1 MTPGSPGPPGMNE
14 GDPIRPSALRVYQ
27 LAWVV
32 YLVMASGGAVW
43 MGLAR
48 GGLTVD
54 RFVDPATW
62 ELDLLWGV
70 AGGAALLALWLVG
83 RTLLP
88 AARELERQIAD
99 VLGGLSTADA
109 LALALISGFAEELFF
124 RGAVQ
129 GSWGIVPATVL
140 FALLHAGPGRPF
152 LVWALFALVAGAVFA
167 GLAVT
172 RGNLLAPMAAHVLV
186 NSVNL
191 RRLAAL
197 GTERP
202 ATSD

>member
-1 MTPGSPGPPGMNE
+1 MDE
-14 GDPIRPSALRVYQ
+14 GDPIRPSAVRVYQ
-27 LAWVV
+27 VAWAV

-43 MGLAR
+43 MGLSR
-48 GGLTVD
+48 GGLTVAQ
-54 RFVDPATW
+54 FVDPATW
-62 ELDLLWGV
+62 WLDLLWGV
-70 AGGAALLALWLVG
+70 AAGVALLALWLLG

-88 AARELERQIAD
+88 AARDLERLIAD
-99 VLGGLSTADA
+99 VLGGLSAGDA

-129 GSWGIVPATVL
+129 GSWGVVPATVL

-152 LVWALFALVAGAVFA
+152 LIWALFALVAGAVFA
-167 GLAVT
+167 GLAVS

-191 RRLAAL
+191 RRLAAH
-197 GTERP
+197 GAAPTADSE
-202 ATSD
+202 

>member
-1 MTPGSPGPPGMNE
+1 MTE
-14 GDPIRPSALRVYQ
+14 GDPIRPSSVRVYQ
-27 LAWVV
+27 VAWAI
-32 YLVMASGGAVW
+32 YLVMACGGAVW
-43 MGLAR
+43 MGLSR
-48 GGLTVD
+48 GGLALTQL
-54 RFVDPATW
+54 VDPATW
-62 ELDLLWGV
+62 RLDLLWGA
-70 AGGAALLALWLVG
+70 AGGAALLGLWIAG

-88 AARELERQIAD
+88 AARELERQIAA

-140 FALLHAGPGRPF
+140 FALLHAGPGRAF

-172 RGNLLAPMAAHVLV
+172 RGNLLAPMVAHVLV
-186 NSVNL
+186 NSFNL
-191 RRLAAL
+191 RRLAAV
-197 GTERP
+197 GAERP
-202 ATSD
+202 AHPD

>member
-1 MTPGSPGPPGMNE
+1 
-14 GDPIRPSALRVYQ
+14 VYQ
-27 LAWVV
+27 VAWAV

-43 MGLAR
+43 MGLSR
-48 GGLTVD
+48 GGLTVAQ
-54 RFVDPATW
+54 FVDPATW
-62 ELDLLWGV
+62 WLDLLWGV
-70 AGGAALLALWLVG
+70 AAGVALLALWLLG

-88 AARELERQIAD
+88 AARDLERLIAD
-99 VLGGLSTADA
+99 VLGGLSAGDA

-129 GSWGIVPATVL
+129 GSWGVVPATVL

-152 LVWALFALVAGAVFA
+152 LIWALFALVAGAVFA
-167 GLAVT
+167 GLAVS

-191 RRLAAL
+191 RRLAAH
-197 GTERP
+197 GAAPTADSE
-202 ATSD
+202 